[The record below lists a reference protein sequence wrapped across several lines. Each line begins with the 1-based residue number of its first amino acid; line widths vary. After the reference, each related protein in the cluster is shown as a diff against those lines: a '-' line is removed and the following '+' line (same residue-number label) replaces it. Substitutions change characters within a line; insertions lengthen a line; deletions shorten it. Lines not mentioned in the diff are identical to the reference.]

1 MIELII
7 EPVTLETCPRCNR
20 DWDLFHILDW
30 DNTEN
35 ILRCEGE

>member
-7 EPVTLETCPRCNR
+7 EPLTLETCPRCNR
-20 DWDLFHILDW
+20 DWDLFHTLDW
-30 DNTEN
+30 NHIN